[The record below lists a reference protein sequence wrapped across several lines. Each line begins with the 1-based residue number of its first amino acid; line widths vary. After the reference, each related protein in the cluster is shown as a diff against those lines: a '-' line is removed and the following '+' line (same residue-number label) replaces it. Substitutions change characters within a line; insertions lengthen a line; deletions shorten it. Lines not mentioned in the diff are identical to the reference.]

1 MFLAASWVRYWA
13 ESLQP
18 KTYLFTNSLKNNFAF
33 ILLSVL
39 RLTIFACV
47 SSGRKLFSTSIL
59 GSVFSDYVV
68 FYGDSVRYKWRHI
81 NINTLPFLNFL

>member
-13 ESLQP
+13 KSLQP

-39 RLTIFACV
+39 RLAIFACV
-47 SSGRKLFSTSIL
+47 SSERKII
-59 GSVFSDYVV
+59 
-68 FYGDSVRYKWRHI
+68 FYFNSWLSFQRLCRLLRG
-81 NINTLPFLNFL
+81 